1 MPDQNFENK
10 IKKIV
15 NRVVVNA
22 GIGKLATSTPSF
34 EEKVLPQIAKDISI
48 ITGQYPKICRARK
61 SIAGF
66 KVRENQIV
74 GLMVTLR
81 GKRMVDFLSRLIK
94 IILPR
99 VRDFSGIPDKNI
111 DKNGSLNLGFRD
123 QYVFPEIN
131 PEESTLAFSLG
142 VNIVANIKNKEI
154 AKEEYLKV
162 GFPLKIKK

>member
-1 MPDQNFENK
+1 MENQFENK

-15 NRVVVNA
+15 DRVVVNA
-22 GIGKLATSTPSF
+22 GIGKLVTTTPSF
-34 EEKVLPQIAKDISI
+34 EEKILPQIMKDIGQ
-48 ITGQYPKICRARK
+48 ITGQYPKICRAKK

-74 GLMVTLR
+74 GVMVTLR
-81 GKRMVDFLSRLIK
+81 GKKMVDFLSRLIK
-94 IILPR
+94 IVLPR

-111 DKNGSLNLGFRD
+111 DDGGSLNLGFRD

-131 PEESTLAFSLG
+131 PEESTSAFSLG
-142 VNIVANIKNKEI
+142 VNIVSKIKNKRL